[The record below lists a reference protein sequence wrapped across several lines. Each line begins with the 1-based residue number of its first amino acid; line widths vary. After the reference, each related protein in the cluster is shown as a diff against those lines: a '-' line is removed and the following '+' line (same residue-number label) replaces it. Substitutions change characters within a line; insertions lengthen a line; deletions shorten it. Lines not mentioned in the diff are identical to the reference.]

1 MPEVVNNV
9 LGVTSNDDEVEERYK
24 CCQVDFCC
32 FLSKYRAPTWLAN
45 FRVDWCGSSWIKC
58 SNNLYQCQMMPLNHF
73 PLVNGT
79 NDSSGIRC
87 VNFSI
92 ESKHWHGNQNGTSLH
107 QPNISL
113 SCLFEILINSKRRF
127 LVKFIKEDEE
137 KTRPKVT

>member
-1 MPEVVNNV
+1 MPEVVNKV
-9 LGVTSNDDEVEERYK
+9 LGVTPNDDEAEERYK

-32 FLSKYRAPTWLAN
+32 FLSKYTAPTRLAISGLID
-45 FRVDWCGSSWIKC
+45 VDHHEFKC
-58 SNNLYQCQMMPLNHF
+58 SNNLYQCQMMLLNHF